1 MPITFLAAV
10 KSFRSDQDG
19 ESVIAFSVPRSDK
32 TSAMAATD
40 LIEEV
45 LSITVCRES
54 ELRTHAQKHGRP
66 RS

>member
-1 MPITFLAAV
+1 MPITFLASG

-32 TSAMAATD
+32 APAMAASD

-54 ELRTHAQKHGRP
+54 KLRTHVKTHGRQ